1 MCSKQPQFILNLKI
15 LKNQRFW
22 LVFFLAVLLCFF
34 CFSPW
39 KMSVDPT
46 TLIEQ
51 MEQLRGWAIVG
62 FILLYILLS
71 IVGIP
76 GIPLTMAGG
85 LFFGVVWGTFWSVIA
100 ATLGAIAAFFVARYL
115 LRDWVENKLGRHRAL
130 IRFNR
135 ATAKMP
141 LKFVLFVRLAPILPF
156 NLSNFLFGL
165 TPIDLK
171 SYVIGTFLGII
182 PGTLT
187 YTWLGIT
194 GNLALQG
201 NNRLSLLIGLALA
214 IVLGILP
221 GITQKKLN

>member
-1 MCSKQPQFILNLKI
+1 MQNKQLKW
-15 LKNQRFW
+15 LKNHRFW
-22 LVFFLAVLLCFF
+22 IVFSLGLMLWFLG
-34 CFSPW
+34 FSPW
-39 KMSVDPT
+39 KMSIDPT

-51 MEQLRGWAIVG
+51 IEQLKGWAILG
-62 FILLYILLS
+62 FILLYILLT

-76 GIPLTMAGG
+76 GIPLTMVGG
-85 LFFGVVWGTFWSVIA
+85 LLFGVIWGTFWSVIA
-100 ATLGAIAAFFVARYL
+100 ATLGAIAAFLVARYL
-115 LRDWVENKLGRHRAL
+115 LRDWVEKKLGRHRAL
-130 IRFNR
+130 IQFNR

-156 NLSNFLFGL
+156 NFSNFLFGL

-171 SYVIGTFLGII
+171 SYVLGTFFGII

-201 NNRLSLLIGLALA
+201 SNRLSILIGLPLA
-214 IVLGILP
+214 ILLCILP
-221 GITQKKLN
+221 KMIQKKFN